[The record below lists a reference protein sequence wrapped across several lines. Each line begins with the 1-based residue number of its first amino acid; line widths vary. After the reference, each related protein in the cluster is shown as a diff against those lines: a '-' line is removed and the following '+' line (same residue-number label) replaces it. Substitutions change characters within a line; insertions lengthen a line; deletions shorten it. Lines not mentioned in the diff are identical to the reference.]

1 MLCGLVYLKQV
12 IGESNFLQ
20 KIKAY
25 DKDNVSAALI
35 AKIKKFVTM
44 PDFTAEEVR
53 KVSSAAAALCTWCH
67 AIYIYANVAKE
78 VAPKRARLKEAMD
91 GLASKQAA
99 LKLAQEAL
107 AEVVEKVNRL
117 KQR

>member
-1 MLCGLVYLKQV
+1 V
-12 IGESNFLQ
+12 IGESNFLA

-35 AKIKKFVTM
+35 AKIKKFILL
-44 PDFTAEEVR
+44 PDFTADEVR
-53 KVSSAAAALCTWCH
+53 KVSTAAAALCTWVH

-99 LKLAQEAL
+99 LKLATEAL
-107 AEVVEKVNRL
+107 AEVVDKVNKL